1 MDAFTPADGTPA
13 DGQPDPA
20 TTHAMRASHS
30 DRDRVAEVIRL
41 AAGDGRLSET
51 ELEERLE
58 AVYAA
63 RTNGELAAL
72 VADLTG
78 QPRAKDVIRLAP
90 HSGGVSRTG
99 RWVVPRRLEI
109 HTSYNGHVRLD
120 FTEAVIVRDA
130 LQIHITQDNAGS
142 VTLIIRPGIVVD
154 VDDVHVKTGG
164 IHSHTDADPSDM
176 VLLHVKV
183 TGEVHKNI
191 DVVTRRPT
199 PGRRA
204 VENAAKAADWLRSK
218 RRR

>member
-1 MDAFTPADGTPA
+1 MDDFTPPG
-13 DGQPDPA
+13 GQPDPA
-20 TTHAMRASHS
+20 TTGAMRASHS

-72 VADLTG
+72 IADLTG
-78 QPRAKDVIRLAP
+78 QPRAKDVIRLSP
-90 HSGGVSRTG
+90 HSGGVTRTG

-109 HTSYNGHVRLD
+109 HTSYNGHIRLD
-120 FTEAVIVRDA
+120 FTEAVIVRDS
-130 LQIHITQDNAGS
+130 LQLNITQDSVGS

-176 VLLHVKV
+176 VLLHIKV

-191 DVVTRRPT
+191 VVVMRRPKAST
-199 PGRRA
+199 RA
-204 VENAAKAADWLRSK
+204 VTTAVKAADWLRS
-218 RRR
+218 RRRR

>member
-1 MDAFTPADGTPA
+1 
-13 DGQPDPA
+13 
-20 TTHAMRASHS
+20 MRASHA

-63 RTNGELAAL
+63 RTTGELSAL

-78 QPRAKDVIRLAP
+78 QPRAKDVIRLNP
-90 HSGGVSRTG
+90 HSGGVTRTG

-109 HTSYNGHVRLD
+109 HTSYNGHIRLD
-120 FTEAVIVRDA
+120 FTEAVIVRDS
-130 LQIHITQDNAGS
+130 LQLNITQDSVGS
-142 VTLIIRPGIVVD
+142 VTLITRPGIVVD

-176 VLLHVKV
+176 ILLHIKV

-191 DVVTRRPT
+191 IVVMRRPKAT
-199 PGRRA
+199 HRA
-204 VENAAKAADWLRSK
+204 VTSAVKAANWLRSK